1 MSKLDLF
8 TGSNM
13 GGITHVYYCSKQDIQ
28 SISDPDQSGQVT
40 LTFKEGCSWNE
51 IVSSLETTHFQEK
64 SVDSFAG
71 IHFEKELSFFIPKDR
86 EETVLLLH
94 DLYLGLFICR
104 CRDSNGK
111 FKIIGELSAPLQFD
125 FTVSVPAE
133 TKNPNGIRCA
143 FSGKGPRI
151 SFFDSNQ
158 QEAESGS
165 VL

>member
-8 TGSNM
+8 SGSNM
-13 GGITHVYYCSKQDIQ
+13 GGITHLYYCNKNDIQ
-28 SISDPDQSGQVT
+28 SISDPDPKGQVT
-40 LTFKEGCSWNE
+40 VTFKEECTWSE
-51 IVSSLETTHFQEK
+51 IVSALETTHFQEK
-64 SVDSFAG
+64 SVESSSG

-86 EETVLLLH
+86 EETSLLLH
-94 DLYLGLFICR
+94 DIFLGLFICR
-104 CRDSNGK
+104 YRDSNGK

-125 FTVSVPAE
+125 FSVSVPAE
-133 TKNPNGIRCA
+133 TKNSNGIRCV

-158 QEAESGS
+158 QEGSSGS